1 MTIKMIIWLCPS
13 GISFRRIAELMIMK
27 QLFNLFLNFF
37 KIGLFTFG
45 GGYAM
50 LPLIERTC
58 VDKNKWISKEDMVN
72 ITVLAESTPGPVA
85 INCATFVGCKQKGI
99 PGAIAATLGMIT
111 PSFIIIFIIS
121 VFLEQFIENKWV
133 AGAFQGIK
141 IAVGILIIDAGIKLL
156 SKLEKRALT
165 YILTAASFAAML
177 ALDIFSVKLTSVVL
191 LLVGGL
197 ISYTVYRVKLNRG
210 GAEK

>member
-1 MTIKMIIWLCPS
+1 MKTII
-13 GISFRRIAELMIMK
+13 
-27 QLFNLFLNFF
+27 NLFLNFA

-58 VDKNKWISKEDMVN
+58 VDDKKWISKDDMVN

-99 PGAIAATLGMIT
+99 MGAIAATLGVIT
-111 PSFIIIFIIS
+111 PSFIIIYIIS
-121 VFLEQFIENKWV
+121 VFLEKFIEIKWV

-141 IAVGILIIDAGIKLL
+141 IAVGILIIDAAIKLF
-156 SKLEKRALT
+156 SKLEKKPLT
-165 YILTAASFAAML
+165 YVITIASFAAML
-177 ALDIFSVKLTSVVL
+177 LLDIFSIHVTSVVL
-191 LLVGGL
+191 LLIAAVV
-197 ISYTVYRVKLNRG
+197 SFTVYRVKESKG
-210 GAEK
+210 GVAE